1 MKALLRKIISRL
13 ANFTPGVVYYAQ
25 GWPVKING
33 ILRIV
38 AASKDGNQSEMTT
51 AAVSVACAMHEH
63 MKVGD
68 LAEINIKGV
77 SRGTDELGDFTVT
90 LRRAA

>member
-1 MKALLRKIISRL
+1 MRKLLRKTIGQL
-13 ANFTPGVVYYAQ
+13 ANLTPGVVYYPQ
-25 GWPVKING
+25 GWPVRING

-68 LAEINIKGV
+68 SAEININGV

-90 LRRAA
+90 LRRTA